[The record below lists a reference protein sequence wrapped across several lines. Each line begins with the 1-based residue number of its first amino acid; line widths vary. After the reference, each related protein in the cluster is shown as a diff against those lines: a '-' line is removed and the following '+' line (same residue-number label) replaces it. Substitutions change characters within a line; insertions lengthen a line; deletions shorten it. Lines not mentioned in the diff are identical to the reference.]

1 MIVGGA
7 GESPG
12 RVALGD
18 GDLRVRKSSVTD
30 KINLDRM
37 SALWPL
43 AGVRNSVRNQCPE
56 TCVTGLGFGA

>member
-1 MIVGGA
+1 LMRGWIA
-7 GESPG
+7 WQ
-12 RVALGD
+12 VALGD

-30 KINLDRM
+30 KINLGQCMRG
-37 SALWPL
+37 LPPL